1 MVQPIFVSALHCTPD
16 GVGIFVGLLRPKKQ
30 GGKNGKKKNKIK
42 GTINIFLKIKIAFHN
57 EICVLCSKQEN

>member
-30 GGKNGKKKNKIK
+30 GGKKWKKTQQDKRYNKHIPQ
-42 GTINIFLKIKIAFHN
+42 N
-57 EICVLCSKQEN
+57 